1 MNDLRHDPDA
11 PDAID
16 PVAERTAYLRQWQPV
31 PPGVQPWGRTV
42 MHTPDGGVY
51 TNVDPP
57 TPEPPDLRTVGDRVA
72 ECEQAI
78 AALQDETGSQSWNM
92 RQLLGR
98 VETLE
103 KLIATST
110 GQQVTASVQLVE
122 LAKLA
127 AEHEGKLRHV
137 EALLHR
143 LLNPGE
149 QEDGN
154 DLNDIAARLQRLE
167 SMFQSLMYA
176 SMSFSETDE
185 ERCKVM
191 AAYSVHQYFH
201 GPGEQ
206 ESGEQTTP
214 AQDHAAILSDFYSE
228 VCREAEGIMAQSG
241 MVSGAHWNAMRRVL
255 QRHGVEVSE

>member
-103 KLIATST
+103 RTQAEIMAR
-110 GQQVTASVQLVE
+110 
-122 LAKLA
+122 LA
-127 AEHEGKLRHV
+127 AVEGYGEKANYAAQVAAQHEDRLVHLERV
-137 EALLHR
+137 THR

-149 QEDGN
+149 QEDG
-154 DLNDIAARLQRLE
+154 
-167 SMFQSLMYA
+167 
-176 SMSFSETDE
+176 
-185 ERCKVM
+185 
-191 AAYSVHQYFH
+191 
-201 GPGEQ
+201 
-206 ESGEQTTP
+206 EQTTP
-214 AQDHAAILSDFYSE
+214 AQDRGTILSDFYSE

-255 QRHGVEVSE
+255 QRHGVEVNE

>member
-1 MNDLRHDPDA
+1 MNDLRHD

-16 PVAERTAYLRQWQPV
+16 PVAERTAYLRQWQPI

-57 TPEPPDLRTVGDRVA
+57 EPEPPDLRTVGDRVA
-72 ECEQAI
+72 ELE
-78 AALQDETGSQSWNM
+78 
-92 RQLLGR
+92 GR
-98 VETLE
+98 LT
-103 KLIATST
+103 
-110 GQQVTASVQLVE
+110 
-122 LAKLA
+122 
-127 AEHEGKLRHV
+127 HV

-149 QEDGN
+149 QEGGN

-176 SMSFSETDE
+176 GMALAETDE

-191 AAYSVHQYFH
+191 AAYSVHQAFH

-206 ESGEQTTP
+206 EGE
-214 AQDHAAILSDFYSE
+214 
-228 VCREAEGIMAQSG
+228 
-241 MVSGAHWNAMRRVL
+241 
-255 QRHGVEVSE
+255 